1 MVVRYPHTATVT
13 SVVTTVTDGEYISE
27 STTTSEIKGR
37 IEPSEGFSARVKNP
51 NGEYTDIK
59 GKFFTKA
66 EKIDGAEKL
75 AVNGVIYT
83 IIYWWDYQTYSEIWL
98 D

>member
-13 SVVTTVTDGEYISE
+13 AVVTTVTDGEYASE
-27 STTTSEIKGR
+27 SETTTEIKGR
-37 IEPSEGFSARVKNP
+37 IEPSEGIARVKKP
-51 NGEYTDIK
+51 NGEYTDIM

-66 EKIDGAEKL
+66 DKIDGAETL
-75 AVNGVIYT
+75 AVDGVTYT
-83 IIYWWDYQTYSEIWL
+83 IIYWWEYQTYSEIWL